1 MQLNYHQDILE
12 IVLDNPP
19 VNALGAASRRQ
30 LLEALD
36 SADANSCV
44 SAIVIRGGRGLVFGG
59 GGYFRV

>member
-36 SADANSCV
+36 SAEANSCV
-44 SAIVIRGGRGLVFGG
+44 SAIVIRGGGASTLR
-59 GGYFRV
+59 